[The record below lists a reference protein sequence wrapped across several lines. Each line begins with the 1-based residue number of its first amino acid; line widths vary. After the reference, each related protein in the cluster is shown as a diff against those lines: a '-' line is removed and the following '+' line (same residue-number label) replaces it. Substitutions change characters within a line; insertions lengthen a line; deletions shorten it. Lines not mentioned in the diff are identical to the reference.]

1 MKKYIITGLLL
12 TAITA
17 VTGCSNQAGMSQNM
31 TELDEKKNCG
41 RAMTQRAK
49 CN

>member
-1 MKKYIITGLLL
+1 MKKYITGLLL
-12 TAITA
+12 TTIIA
-17 VTGCSNQAGMSQNM
+17 VTGCSNQAGMSQSQ
-31 TELDEKKNCG
+31 TEPDEKKNCG

>member
-1 MKKYIITGLLL
+1 MKHIITGLLL
-12 TAITA
+12 TTMIA
-17 VTGCSNQAGMSQNM
+17 VTGCSNQTAMSQ
-31 TELDEKKNCG
+31 TQTASDEKKNCG